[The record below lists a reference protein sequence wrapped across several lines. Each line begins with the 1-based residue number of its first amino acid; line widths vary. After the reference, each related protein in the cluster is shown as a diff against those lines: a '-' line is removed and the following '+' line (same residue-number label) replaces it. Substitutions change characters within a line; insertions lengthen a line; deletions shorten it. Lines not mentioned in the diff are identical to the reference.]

1 MHALWLEKR
10 LAHWCKVNLESL
22 FFEQISIMEEDLQ
35 FIFDSAKEGMINAI
49 ERLEHE
55 LARIRAGKA
64 SPAMLSSVQVE
75 YYGSNVPLKN
85 VANVNTPD
93 SKTLMIQPFEKGIL
107 EEIEKGIMRANL
119 GFNPGNDGKVVRIS
133 IPPLTEE
140 RRRDLVKQAKAV
152 AEQGKVSIRNARK
165 DANDE
170 IKSLQKDGLS
180 EDRAKTAEA
189 QIQDLTTEFSNK
201 VDSLVIEK
209 EKDIMT
215 I

>member
-1 MHALWLEKR
+1 LER
-10 LAHWCKVNLESL
+10 WWKVSLELLLSP
-22 FFEQISIMEEDLQ
+22 QISIMEEELQ
-35 FIFDSAKEGMINAI
+35 FIFDSVEEGMESAM

-64 SPAMLSSVQVE
+64 SPAMLTSVQVE

-107 EEIEKGIMRANL
+107 EDIEKGIMRANL

-152 AEQGKVSIRNARK
+152 AEQGKVSIRNSRK
-165 DANDE
+165 DANGE
-170 IKSLQKDGLS
+170 IKALQKDGLS
-180 EDRAKTAEA
+180 EDRAKAAEA
-189 QIQDLTTEFSNK
+189 NVQEITVEYSNK
-201 VDSLVIEK
+201 VDALVAEK